1 MRKIAAITTI
11 LLCAGC
17 TTMKTYNE
25 LAQNFSNDLKNEKD
39 PIQVIEAYKY
49 EYKCPPKNANRAEQQ
64 LILWFYGFPFKLTY
78 EIIDLFMNFGTTKQ
92 FQCAK
97 RDLLMEPDIKL
108 ECTILLSEYSGEYE
122 NNSDECILY
131 RRSEKYHKSD
141 VEYFDYKR
149 FLGENSIIKTD
160 ADFLKLVERYNKISE
175 CNELI
180 ETTEAE
186 KEACKEQRKNE
197 IRKLAAQPIPCMELV
212 KHKYVEKLR
221 DTGDWYRWAINHD
234 PYEQVNLMH
243 ALGEYEAARW
253 MYMPVWSP
261 ANARQEVKERI
272 TEFGEENFCTTD
284 NWKAEIKKLGFNI

>member
-1 MRKIAAITTI
+1 MRKIVAITTI

-25 LAQNFSNDLKNEKD
+25 RAQNFSNDLKNEKD

-49 EYKCPPKNANRAEQQ
+49 EYKCPPKNAERSALQP
-64 LILWFYGFPFKLTY
+64 ILWVYGFPFKLTY
-78 EIIDLFMNFGTTKQ
+78 EIIDLFMDFGTTEQ
-92 FQCAK
+92 YQCAK

-108 ECTILLSEYSGEYE
+108 ECTTLLSEYSGEYE
-122 NNSDECILY
+122 NKSDECILY

-141 VEYFDYKR
+141 VDYFDYKR
-149 FLGENSIIKTD
+149 FLGENSAIKTD
-160 ADFLKLVERYNKISE
+160 ADFLKLVERYNNISE
-175 CNELI
+175 CDKLS

-197 IRKLAAQPIPCMELV
+197 IRQLAKQRIPCMELV
-212 KHKYVEKLR
+212 KDKYVKQLS
-221 DTGDWYRWAINHD
+221 DAVNWYHWAINHD
-234 PYEQVNLMH
+234 PNEQVRLMR

-253 MYMPVWSP
+253 MYQPVWGCTE
-261 ANARQEVKERI
+261 AREKVKERI

-284 NWKAEIKKLGFNI
+284 NWKAEMKKLGFNL